1 MKQKK
6 LIVIIAIFLSSFVL
20 YQLYNPSIVFR
31 TLELRENVQSLFI
44 FGDEDTCNWYLTLAA
59 KRIKESKYDKSR
71 LKIAIEYQNKAKQI
85 LDKLK
90 DKTDINYLVQKLAI
104 NNDEINKLN

>member
-6 LIVIIAIFLSSFVL
+6 LMVILSVFIGLIIL
-20 YQLYNPSIVFR
+20 YQFYNPSLVFR
-31 TLELRENVQSLFI
+31 TLELRENIQSLFI
-44 FGDEDTCNWYLTLAA
+44 FGEQDTCNWYLTLAA
-59 KRIKESKYDKSR
+59 KRIKESKYDKNR
-71 LKIAIEYQNKAKQI
+71 LIIAIKYQNKAKLI